1 MADFQQQKKGSRFN
15 GFLSVLRRVRLLS
28 AEGEGFKPP
37 IPERGIP
44 DFESSAIDHS
54 ANLPCFLT
62 CNRCFSL
69 SGCKVTNIFLSDKLL
84 FENFS
89 YYNILPA
96 WRQGPIYK
104 KGGEMFVS
112 YAKNVYLCAVKIQR

>member
-1 MADFQQQKKGSRFN
+1 MLDCQRKRRKPFCDF
-15 GFLSVLRRVRLLS
+15 LLHS
-28 AEGEGFKPP
+28 AESEAPLAEGEGFKPP

-89 YYNILPA
+89 YYNILLA

>member
-1 MADFQQQKKGSRFN
+1 
-15 GFLSVLRRVRLLS
+15 
-28 AEGEGFKPP
+28 
-37 IPERGIP
+37 
-44 DFESSAIDHS
+44 
-54 ANLPCFLT
+54 LT

-96 WRQGPIYK
+96 WRQVEKPRAFDPRGQSVVDP
-104 KGGEMFVS
+104 
-112 YAKNVYLCAVKIQR
+112 